1 MKKKKSIIYAC
12 VGAVVIIGFV
22 ISYFVEWPIDYNNA
36 SGDIAKSS
44 HFSRQLADAG
54 VSNMQELLQNDE
66 EFKNGLVTA
75 YLVMKTRAEQFNA
88 LVDMSAKVAGDITE
102 FESVLKDMKETQPMI
117 NNVITSMEA
126 AGKDLNA
133 ALDGETAGDLEQ
145 NTSNATLAYSTLQ
158 KQNKLAD
165 QFIVTTDEYLKK
177 EGGNDRLKFV
187 RDQWLDYQQVT
198 AALDKNEQ
206 LAQELGKKGYQ
217 LSEDKRAA
225 TLGSFDVSQQLSII
239 YSTGLGIACNVE
251 GLSLSNTLST
261 LDAALSAQQKI
272 HILNATEQGSLNAV
286 EQSSLRAV
294 DQGVLS
300 AVEQNALNAIQQ
312 GELGN
317 VLGILVRSMEQ
328 GGMIG
333 AIADQGKLGAV
344 ADQGKLGA
352 VVDQGKLGALV
363 DQGKLGAL
371 ERGGLNVLSLSLGGL
386 ENLQG
391 SFNSSMIG
399 NVETGG
405 VNMLGMSRQFDDFI
419 DAIGRPGINE

>member
-12 VGAVVIIGFV
+12 VGAVVIIGFA

-44 HFSRQLADAG
+44 RFSRQLADAG

-88 LVDMSAKVAGDITE
+88 LVDMSAEVAGNITE

-158 KQNKLAD
+158 KQNKLAE
-165 QFIVTTDEYLKK
+165 QFIEVADNYLQK
-177 EGGNDRLKFV
+177 ESGNDRLKFV

-206 LAQELGKKGYQ
+206 LAKELGKKGYQ

-225 TLGSFDVSQQLSII
+225 TLGLFDVSQQLSII
-239 YSTGLGIACNVE
+239 YGTGLGIACNVE

-272 HILNATEQGSLNAV
+272 HILNAR
-286 EQSSLRAV
+286 EQSSLRSV

-317 VLGILVRSMEQ
+317 VFRMLIRSMEQ

-391 SFNSSMIG
+391 SFNSAMIG

-405 VNMLGMSRQFDDFI
+405 VNILGCREYLDFI
-419 DAIGRPGINE
+419 DAAPRPGINE

>member
-12 VGAVVIIGFV
+12 VGAVVIIGFA

-44 HFSRQLADAG
+44 RFSRQLADAG

-88 LVDMSAKVAGDITE
+88 LVDMSAEVAGNITE

-145 NTSNATLAYSTLQ
+145 NTSNAALAEQFIEVADNYLQ
-158 KQNKLAD
+158 K
-165 QFIVTTDEYLKK
+165 ES
-177 EGGNDRLKFV
+177 GNDRLKFV

-206 LAQELGKKGYQ
+206 LAKELGKKGYQ

-317 VLGILVRSMEQ
+317 VLGVLFRSMEQ

-352 VVDQGKLGALV
+352 VADQGKLGAVV

-371 ERGGLNVLSLSLGGL
+371 ERGSLNVLSLSLGGL

-391 SFNSSMIG
+391 SFNSAMIG

-405 VNMLGMSRQFDDFI
+405 VNMLGMARKFEDFI
-419 DAIGRPGINE
+419 DAAPRPGINE

>member
-12 VGAVVIIGFV
+12 VGAVVIIGFA

-44 HFSRQLADAG
+44 RFSRQLADAG

-88 LVDMSAKVAGDITE
+88 LVDMSAEVAGNITE

-158 KQNKLAD
+158 KQNKLAE
-165 QFIVTTDEYLKK
+165 QFIEVADNYLQK
-177 EGGNDRLKFV
+177 ESGNDRLKFV

-198 AALDKNEQ
+198 AALDQNEQ
-206 LAQELGKKGYQ
+206 LAKELGKKGYQ

-239 YSTGLGIACNVE
+239 YGTGLGIGCNVE

-286 EQSSLRAV
+286 EQSSLKAV

-317 VLGILVRSMEQ
+317 VFRMLIRSMEQ

-352 VVDQGKLGALV
+352 VVDQGKLGAL
-363 DQGKLGAL
+363 
-371 ERGGLNVLSLSLGGL
+371 ERGSLNVLSLSLGGL

-391 SFNSSMIG
+391 SFKSAMIG

-405 VNMLGMSRQFDDFI
+405 VNMLGMARKFEDFI
-419 DAIGRPGINE
+419 DAAPRPGINE

>member
-12 VGAVVIIGFV
+12 VGAVVIIGFA

-44 HFSRQLADAG
+44 RFSRQLADAG

-88 LVDMSAKVAGDITE
+88 LVDMSAEVAGNITE
-102 FESVLKDMKETQPMI
+102 FESVLKDMKDIQPMI

-158 KQNKLAD
+158 KQNE
-165 QFIVTTDEYLKK
+165 QFIEVADNYLQK
-177 EGGNDRLKFV
+177 ESGNDRLKFV

-206 LAQELGKKGYQ
+206 LAKELGKKGYQ

-225 TLGSFDVSQQLSII
+225 TLGLFDVSQQLSII
-239 YSTGLGIACNVE
+239 YGTGLGIACNVE

-317 VLGILVRSMEQ
+317 VFGMLVRSMEQ

-352 VVDQGKLGALV
+352 VVDQGKLGAL
-363 DQGKLGAL
+363 
-371 ERGGLNVLSLSLGGL
+371 ERGSLNVLSLSVGGL

-391 SFNSSMIG
+391 SFNSAMIG

-405 VNMLGMSRQFDDFI
+405 VNMLGMARKFEDFI
-419 DAIGRPGINE
+419 DAAPRPGINE